1 VIIVVAILGAGA
13 SAAALAERARA
24 HRTGPTHARTATRYD
39 GRVGGRSVRVFHV
52 SDLHMRSV
60 NGPQRERARREAT
73 FRWRVLGEKW
83 QENLAELRKDGVPF
97 DLVVFTG
104 DLADWG
110 HPTDY
115 PGGVAF
121 LKETCEALG
130 VPLERLFVVP
140 GNHDID
146 RKIQPRAWAWL
157 RKHVGEDPRMYS
169 EWLAGDEPRALRRN
183 HRREQ
188 VLERQ
193 QAFWG
198 AVTAQLGRPELLPSQ
213 SAHGATRLPT
223 DLDPAGTAAA
233 RSRAGRPRE
242 GCSVDVVRDLP

>member
-1 VIIVVAILGAGA
+1 M
-13 SAAALAERARA
+13 
-24 HRTGPTHARTATRYD
+24 
-39 GRVGGRSVRVFHV
+39 FHI

-60 NGPQRERARREAT
+60 DGPQGERARREVA
-73 FRWRVLGEKW
+73 FWWRVLFQKW
-83 QENLAELRKDGVPF
+83 RDNLAELRKDGVPF

-130 VPLERLFVVP
+130 VPLDRLFVVP

-146 RKIQPRAWAWL
+146 RKVQPKAWAWV
-157 RKHVGEDPRMYS
+157 RAHIGDDPRAYS
-169 EWLAGDEPRALRRN
+169 EWLAGGEPRALRRN
-183 HRREQ
+183 RRREL

-193 QAFWG
+193 LAFWG
-198 AVTAQLGRPELLPSQ
+198 AVATELGRPALLPSQ
-213 SAHGATRLPT
+213 SQHRRLGCRQMLALP
-223 DLDPAGTAAA
+223 GS
-233 RSRAGRPRE
+233 RRQRRFRGIGRAG
-242 GCSVDVVRDLP
+242 S